1 MKRALSI
8 FLLLLSFSQ
17 ISAQFSEK
25 NALFLSSE
33 MFAGNYWSINMCL
46 NYIYNEQYSFQ
57 LGVSDMLR
65 KAKTQ
70 PADFSSGL
78 FGVIGTFGLSQIHF
92 DEMQN
97 YQVLFGR
104 IVKPKVNGTTR
115 FNLTA
120 GLAYT
125 VINEPTNWQRVDD
138 SYGLGANYTYEI
150 STQNT
155 ISLVINPKIEF
166 PFTRLFGLT
175 VSPLLQINKHRTF
188 IGVGAGFM
196 LGLLRPQKI

>member
-1 MKRALSI
+1 MKRAI
-8 FLLLLSFSQ
+8 FILLLLLPFSKLN
-17 ISAQFSEK
+17 AQFADK
-25 NALFLSSE
+25 NALFYSSE
-33 MFAGNYWSINMCL
+33 MFAGNYWGINMSL
-46 NYIYNEQYSFQ
+46 NYIYDEKYSFQ
-57 LGVSDMLR
+57 LVVSEMLR
-65 KAKTQ
+65 DAKSQ
-70 PADFSSGL
+70 PSDYYAGL
-78 FGVIGTFGLSQIHF
+78 FGFIGTFGLSQIHI

-115 FNLTA
+115 FNLAA
-120 GLAYT
+120 GLSYT
-125 VINEPTNWQRVDD
+125 IINEPTNWQRVDD

-166 PFTRLFGLT
+166 PFTRVFGLT
-175 VSPLLQINKHRTF
+175 VSPLLQINKQRTF

-196 LGLLRPQKI
+196 LGLLRPKKI